1 MIGLLVVLLLA
12 LPASALTV
20 DQTMLGAAAD
30 ESACA
35 VSRASAQFENTSDQV
50 YFRFVARGLRSGDRL
65 AVEWLEPGGQ
75 IHTSSAYDPLP
86 AASSLCFVTGLPL
99 GGFPASQLP
108 GVWTVRVTS
117 GAAVLA
123 SRTFEVKG
131 SIDPSAPRI
140 TSIDRAEIEG
150 RHTDLEIR
158 GQGFVSDSIVNV
170 AQYTREGGWKYI
182 AMLIPTGSNGERMA
196 VRLSALPAAEYLVI
210 VKNPDGRQSPPVRFL
225 VSSPAA
231 YKLPTPAGQMW
242 TITQGPYG
250 GFSHYGRS
258 RHAWDIAPRS
268 GSCIVA
274 MRAGVAR
281 TFDLK
286 LGQTPGRRIFGNY
299 ITVQHDDGEYSH
311 YAHLRTGSFRVKDGE
326 RVVQGQPLATAGNS
340 GYTVGQGGGH
350 HVHVHVTR
358 APSISS
364 PSLPFRFED
373 LPGRG
378 YRGGMLEVSSTNAAT
393 GDCANNTSGQTYA
406 GSVAVTE
413 VWSQLITAGPRVRS
427 FMVRLEGQTETRA
440 LDLSLVSPSGH
451 HYASYADPEGF
462 DPAGVTFRLSE
473 PERGSWR
480 VLVRGMNGSGER
492 VEFRV
497 TAEMIEQ
504 DPAKKGIPAARNSAG
519 GLTLR

>member
-1 MIGLLVVLLLA
+1 MLGLLVVFLLA
-12 LPASALTV
+12 LPAAALTV

-35 VSRASAQFENTSDQV
+35 VSKASTRFENTSDQV
-50 YFRFVARGLRSGDRL
+50 YFRFVARRLRAGDQL
-65 AVEWLEPGGQ
+65 AVEWLDPGGQ
-75 IHTSSAYDPLP
+75 IHASSPYDSLP

-117 GAAVLA
+117 GPAVLA
-123 SRTFEVKG
+123 SRTFEVTG
-131 SIDPSAPRI
+131 AIDPSAPRI
-140 TSIDRAEIEG
+140 TDIDRVEIEG

-158 GQGFVSDSIVNV
+158 GQGFVSDSILNV
-170 AQYTREGGWKYI
+170 AQYTKEGGWKYI
-182 AMLIPTGSNGERMA
+182 AMLIPAGSDSGRMA

-210 VKNPDGRQSPPVRFL
+210 VKNPDGRQSSPMRFL
-225 VSSPAA
+225 VSSPAE
-231 YKLPTPAGQMW
+231 YKLPTPGGQLW

-258 RHAWDIAPRS
+258 RHAWDIAPKS

-274 MRAGVAR
+274 MRAGVAH

-311 YAHLRTGSFRVKDGE
+311 YAHLRTGSFRVKEGE

-340 GYTVGQGGGH
+340 GYTVGQGGGQ

-358 APSISS
+358 ALSISS
-364 PSLPFRFED
+364 PSLPFRFGD
-373 LPGRG
+373 LPGLG
-378 YRGGMLEVSSTNAAT
+378 YRGGKFDVSSTNAAT
-393 GDCANNTSGQTYA
+393 GDCNSTAGQTYR

-427 FMVRLEGQTETRA
+427 FVVRLEGQTETGA

-451 HYASYADPEGF
+451 YYASYADPEGF
-462 DPAGVTFRLSE
+462 DPPGVTFRLSE

-480 VLVRGMNGSGER
+480 VLVRGMKGSGER

-497 TAEMIEQ
+497 IAEMAEQ
-504 DPAKKGIPAARNSAG
+504 VPAKGGIPAARNSAAG
-519 GLTLR
+519 QILR

>member
-1 MIGLLVVLLLA
+1 M
-12 LPASALTV
+12 
-20 DQTMLGAAAD
+20 
-30 ESACA
+30 
-35 VSRASAQFENTSDQV
+35 RA
-50 YFRFVARGLRSGDRL
+50 GDRL

-75 IHTSSAYDPLP
+75 IHASSAYDQLP
-86 AASSLCFVTGLPL
+86 TASSLCFVTGLPL

-108 GVWTVRVTS
+108 GVWTVRVIS
-117 GAAVLA
+117 GPAVLA
-123 SRTFEVKG
+123 SRTFEVTG

-140 TSIDRAEIEG
+140 TDIDRTEIEG

-158 GQGFVSDSIVNV
+158 GQGFISDSVVNV
-170 AQYTREGGWKYI
+170 AQYTKEGGWKYI
-182 AMLIPTGSNGERMA
+182 AMLIPASSNGERMA
-196 VRLSALPAAEYLVI
+196 VRLPALPAAEYLVI
-210 VKNPDGRQSPPVRFL
+210 VKNPDGRESSPVRFL

-231 YKLPTPAGQMW
+231 YKLPTPGGQPW

-258 RHAWDIAPRS
+258 RHAWDIAPKS
-268 GSCIVA
+268 GSCVVA
-274 MRAGVAR
+274 MRAGIAH

-311 YAHLRTGSFRVKDGE
+311 YAHLRTGSFRVKEGE
-326 RVVQGQPLATAGNS
+326 CIVQGQPLAIAGNS
-340 GYTVGQGGGH
+340 GYTVGQGGGQ

-358 APSISS
+358 GLSISS

-378 YRGGMLEVSSTNAAT
+378 YRGGEFDVSSTNAAT
-393 GDCANNTSGQTYA
+393 GGCDSTAGQTYG

-413 VWSQLITAGPRVRS
+413 VWSQLVTAGPRARTIV
-427 FMVRLEGQTETRA
+427 VRLEGQTETGA

-451 HYASYADPEGF
+451 YYASYADPEGF
-462 DPAGVTFRLSE
+462 DPSGVIFRLSE

-480 VLVRGMNGSGER
+480 VLVRGMKGSGER

-497 TAEMIEQ
+497 IAEIAE
-504 DPAKKGIPAARNSAG
+504 
-519 GLTLR
+519 